1 MWQQNISFQCV
12 IADEDA
18 AVLVIMKNTATI
30 HSMPIT
36 DDTDMKLTIRY
47 FLVQNDVII
56 TNESSEVE
64 LDDEVITLAG
74 NITSVAKACLCRK
87 QLEKVCLHIFI
98 ESCNYRMF
106 QQ

>member
-1 MWQQNISFQCV
+1 
-12 IADEDA
+12 
-18 AVLVIMKNTATI
+18 MKNTATI

-64 LDDEVITLAG
+64 LDDEVITSAG
-74 NITSVAKACLCRK
+74 NI
-87 QLEKVCLHIFI
+87 
-98 ESCNYRMF
+98 
-106 QQ
+106 